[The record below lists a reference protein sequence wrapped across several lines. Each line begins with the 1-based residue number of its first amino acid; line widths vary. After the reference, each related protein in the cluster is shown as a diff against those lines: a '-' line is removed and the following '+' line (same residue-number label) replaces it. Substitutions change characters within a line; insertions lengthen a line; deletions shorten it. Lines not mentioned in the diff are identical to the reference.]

1 MEQYDVLVI
10 GGGPGGYSL
19 GIAAARQGMKVALF
33 EKEHLG
39 GTCLNVGC
47 IPTKYLVDK
56 ANAMEKVRALVKEDI
71 FRDAG
76 TFSFR
81 RIQKGKSQVTG
92 KLVGGVKYLLKKA
105 GVEIVEGQAVLKEDR
120 VVACGGRE
128 YQGRYVV
135 IATGSEPMMIPLP
148 GREYCIDSTGAL
160 NLDRLPRSMVV
171 MGGGVIGLELACAFA
186 AYGTEVT
193 VVEMLPEIMPHEQPE
208 AVRILV
214 KDLENRGIALK
225 TGGKMLRIEKNGTL
239 LRAVYELDGREQYT
253 DCEQVLMAAG
263 RKTNLTGID
272 AQALG
277 LALDKKRCIVV
288 DDRQRTNLPGVYAIG
303 DVVGGYQ
310 LAHAAYAEGEAALAD
325 MLGQDRPYGAVPVP
339 VCTYTIP
346 CFASV
351 GLTTQGAKDAGYNP
365 VLGGFDYGA
374 NGMALAEGAAGA
386 VFVVADRATGR
397 TLGVTIVGENASE
410 MIAMA
415 ASAVARRPDHPAMGG
430 NGGGAS
436 IPVRDGAR
444 SGAGRLWG
452 VGAQRIRRSGSCCR
466 IC

>member
-19 GIAAARQGMKVALF
+19 GIAAARKGMRVALF

-56 ANAMEKVRALVKEDI
+56 ANAMEKVRALVRKDI

-76 TFSFR
+76 SFSFKQ
-81 RIQKGKSQVTG
+81 IQKGKSEVTG
-92 KLVGGVKYLLKKA
+92 KLVNGVKFLLKKA
-105 GVEIVEGQAVLKEDR
+105 GATVIEGEAVLKPDR
-120 VVACGGRE
+120 VVACNGRE

-135 IATGSEPMMIPLP
+135 IATGSVPMMIPVP
-148 GREYCIDSTGAL
+148 GHEYCIDSTGAL
-160 NLDRLPRSMVV
+160 NLPSLPRSMVV

-193 VVEMLPEIMPHEQPE
+193 VVEMMPELMPREQKE

-214 KDLENRGIALK
+214 NDLKKQGIALK
-225 TGGKMLRIEKNGTL
+225 TGAKMLRIEKNGGL
-239 LRAVYELDGREQYT
+239 LRAVYEMDGKEQFT

-263 RKTNLTGID
+263 RKTNLAGID
-272 AQALG
+272 AGALG
-277 LALDKKRCIVV
+277 LRMDEKKCVVV
-288 DDRQRTNLPGVYAIG
+288 DERQRTNLPGVYAIG

-325 MLGQDRPYGAVPVP
+325 MLGEDRPYGTVLVP

-346 CFASV
+346 CFAAV
-351 GLTTQGAKDAGYNP
+351 GLTTESAKVAGYEP
-365 VLGGFDYGA
+365 VLGSFDYGA
-374 NGMALAEGAAGA
+374 NGMALAEGASGA
-386 VFVVADRATGR
+386 VFVVADRETTR
-397 TLGVTIVGENASE
+397 TLGVTIVGENSSE

-415 ASAVARRPDHPAMGG
+415 ASAVADGLTAEQWEKMIVAHPSLCEM
-430 NGGGAS
+430 
-436 IPVRDGAR
+436 VREAALDAFGR
-444 SGAGRLWG
+444 SVHKG
-452 VGAQRIRRSGSCCR
+452 
-466 IC
+466 

>member
-19 GIAAARQGMKVALF
+19 GIAAAKKGLSVALF

-56 ANAMEKVRALVKEDI
+56 ANAMEKVRALVKKDI

-76 TFSFR
+76 SFSFKQ
-81 RIQKGKSQVTG
+81 IQKGKGEVTG
-92 KLVGGVKYLLKKA
+92 KLVSGVKFLLKKVGA
-105 GVEIVEGQAVLKEDR
+105 TVIEGEAVLKKDR
-120 VVACGGRE
+120 VVVCNGTE
-128 YQGRYVV
+128 YQGKHVV
-135 IATGSEPMMIPLP
+135 IATGSVPMMIPVP
-148 GREYCIDSTGAL
+148 GHEYCIDSSGAL
-160 NLDRLPRSMVV
+160 NLPSLPRSMVV

-193 VVEMLPEIMPHEQPE
+193 VVEMMPELMPREQKE

-214 KDLENRGIALK
+214 NDLKKQGISLK
-225 TGGKMLRIEKNGTL
+225 TGAKMLRIEKNGGL
-239 LRAVYELDGREQYT
+239 LRAVYEVDGGEQST

-272 AQALG
+272 AKALG
-277 LALDKKRCIVV
+277 LRLDEKKCIVV
-288 DDRQRTNLPGVYAIG
+288 DDHQRTNLPGVYAIG

-310 LAHAAYAEGEAALAD
+310 LAHAAYAEGESALAD
-325 MLGQDRPYGAVPVP
+325 ILGEDKPYGTMPVP

-351 GLTTQGAKDAGYNP
+351 GLTTEGAKAAGYEP
-365 VLGGFDYGA
+365 VLGSFDYGA
-374 NGMALAEGAAGA
+374 NGMALAEGASGA
-386 VFVVADRATGR
+386 VFVVADKATTR
-397 TLGVTIVGENASE
+397 TLGVTIVGENSSE

-415 ASAVARRPDHPAMGG
+415 TSAVADGLTTEQWKKMIVAHPSLCEMVREAALDAF
-430 NGGGAS
+430 GAS
-436 IPVRDGAR
+436 VHKG
-444 SGAGRLWG
+444 
-452 VGAQRIRRSGSCCR
+452 
-466 IC
+466 

>member
-19 GIAAARQGMKVALF
+19 GIAAARKGMRVALF

-56 ANAMEKVRALVKEDI
+56 ANAMEKVRALVRKDI

-76 TFSFR
+76 SFSFKQ
-81 RIQKGKSQVTG
+81 IQKGKSEVTG
-92 KLVGGVKYLLKKA
+92 KLVNGVKFLLKKA
-105 GVEIVEGQAVLKEDR
+105 GATVIEGEAVLKPNR
-120 VVACGGRE
+120 VVACNGRE
-128 YQGRYVV
+128 YQGKYVV
-135 IATGSEPMMIPLP
+135 IATGSVPMMIPVP
-148 GREYCIDSTGAL
+148 GHEYCIDSTGAL
-160 NLDRLPRSMVV
+160 NLPSLPRSMVV

-193 VVEMLPEIMPHEQPE
+193 VVEMMPELMPREQKE

-214 KDLENRGIALK
+214 NDLKKQGIALK
-225 TGGKMLRIEKNGTL
+225 TGAKMLRIEKNGGL
-239 LRAVYELDGREQYT
+239 LRAVYEMDGKEQFT

-263 RKTNLTGID
+263 RKTNLAGID
-272 AQALG
+272 AEALG
-277 LALDKKRCIVV
+277 LRMDEKKCVVV

-325 MLGQDRPYGAVPVP
+325 MLGEDRPYGTVPVP

-346 CFASV
+346 CFAAV
-351 GLTTQGAKDAGYNP
+351 GLTTESAKAAGYEP
-365 VLGGFDYGA
+365 VLGSFDYGA
-374 NGMALAEGAAGA
+374 NGMALAEGASGA
-386 VFVVADRATGR
+386 VFVVADRKTTR
-397 TLGVTIVGENASE
+397 TLGVTIVGENSSE

-415 ASAVARRPDHPAMGG
+415 ASAVADGLTAEQWEKMIVAHPSLCEM
-430 NGGGAS
+430 
-436 IPVRDGAR
+436 VREAALDAFGR
-444 SGAGRLWG
+444 SVHKG
-452 VGAQRIRRSGSCCR
+452 
-466 IC
+466 